1 MPRRGAYVTTK
12 TAVVGLTRTVGVE
25 WAQRGVRCNSIG
37 PGYHLTPLLKEYI
50 DSGKIDQDRI
60 RRRIP
65 MGRLGDLDEIGKVVV
80 FLASDLASYVTGQHL
95 MVDGGYTIFGAPEDA
110 SV

>member
-1 MPRRGAYVTTK
+1 
-12 TAVVGLTRTVGVE
+12 
-25 WAQRGVRCNSIG
+25 
-37 PGYHLTPLLKEYI
+37 LLKEYI